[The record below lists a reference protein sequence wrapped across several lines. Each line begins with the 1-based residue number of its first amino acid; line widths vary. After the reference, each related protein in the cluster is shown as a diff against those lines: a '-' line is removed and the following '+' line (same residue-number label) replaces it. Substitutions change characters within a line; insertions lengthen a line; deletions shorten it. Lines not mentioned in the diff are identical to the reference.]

1 MPWVRTGRGL
11 AIRLDVEAL
20 ARQRR
25 LNWLHSALLL
35 LTLLGIASATGALVA
50 GPAGLVLGTA
60 LALAF
65 LVLDPMPGDLLFR
78 QAFGAVPLLPA
89 QAPGLSAMLAVLA
102 HRAGLEQRP
111 VLYLIPSPMLQAMA
125 AGSRKTPFVAVT
137 SGLVQALPQRELAAV
152 LAHEIAHI
160 RHDDLLVLRLAT
172 ATATLTRGMAT
183 LGALALLLL
192 MPTFWAT
199 GVVPSPLAILLLLV
213 APLLS
218 DLLTLAL
225 SRRREFLAD
234 AGAVELTGDVAA
246 MPRALARI
254 WHLQGDDWERLAS
267 RGPRWL
273 RWFRTHPGVADR
285 IAALQAMAVPSRP
298 IPIEWAP
305 IGVPI
310 ALWGSGGHHPAQRLA
325 RQWLL

>member
-1 MPWVRTGRGL
+1 
-11 AIRLDVEAL
+11 L

-50 GPAGLVLGTA
+50 GTVGLVIGTA

-65 LVLDPMPGDLLFR
+65 LMLDPMPGDLLFR
-78 QAFGAVPLLPA
+78 RAFGAVQLSPA
-89 QAPGLSAMLAVLA
+89 QAPGLSAMLGVLA
-102 HRAGLEQRP
+102 QRAGLPYQP
-111 VLYLIPSPMLQAMA
+111 VLYLIPSPILQAMA

-137 SGLVQALPQRELAAV
+137 LGLIQALPQRELAAV

-160 RHDDLLVLRLAT
+160 RHGDLLVLRLAT
-172 ATATLTRGMAT
+172 VAATLTHGMAT
-183 LGALALLLL
+183 VGALGLL
-192 MPTFWAT
+192 MLMPLFWAT
-199 GVVPSPLAILLLLV
+199 GTVPSPGAVLLLLV

-234 AGAVELTGDVAA
+234 AGAVELTGDVTALA
-246 MPRALARI
+246 QALARI

-267 RGPRWL
+267 RGPAWL
-273 RWFRTHPGVADR
+273 RWLRTHPGVADR
-285 IAALQAMAVPSRP
+285 IAALQAMVAPSWP
-298 IPIEWAP
+298 MPVEWGKIAAP
-305 IGVPI
+305 T
-310 ALWGSGGHHPAQRLA
+310 ALRGSGGHHPAQRLA
-325 RQWLL
+325 RRWLL